1 MVCARWSSCRAQR
14 GRAGSML
21 QLMIEELTVMSEAG
35 LKGRIEEEEE
45 REEEG
50 KRAGENSKLKRLVLE
65 LSL

>member
-1 MVCARWSSCRAQR
+1 
-14 GRAGSML
+14 ML